1 MNAIYA
7 GSFDPFTNGHLHVLK
22 QACLVFDK
30 VYVAIAVNSEKKR
43 RISKENMKA
52 AINKVIENNEL
63 KNAEV
68 VIFDGLTVDLAKE
81 KDAKFLVR
89 GLRNGTDY
97 EYEENLAVVNSKISG
112 VETIYF
118 RAGKTAHIS
127 SSVVMELYRYGKDIA
142 KWVPVEVLETLE
154 ENCGVRNI

>member
-1 MNAIYA
+1 MNAVYA
-7 GSFDPFTNGHLHVLK
+7 GSFDPFTIGHLHVLK

-30 VYVAIAVNSEKKR
+30 VFVAIAVNSAKVR
-43 RISKENMKA
+43 RVDKNVMKDAISK
-52 AINKVIENNEL
+52 VLLNNGL
-63 KNAEV
+63 DNAEV
-68 VIFDGLTVDLAKE
+68 VIFEGLTVDFAK
-81 KDAKFLVR
+81 KVGAKFLVR

-127 SSVVMELYRYGKDIA
+127 SSVVMELHKYGKNIS
-142 KWVPVEVLETLE
+142 KWVPDEILEVL
-154 ENCGVRNI
+154 

>member
-7 GSFDPFTNGHLHVLK
+7 GSFDPFTMGHLHVLK

-30 VYVAIAVNSEKKR
+30 VYVAIAVNSAKSR
-43 RISKENMKA
+43 RIDKDIMRD
-52 AINKVIENNEL
+52 AIFRVVKNNEL
-63 KNAEV
+63 DNVEV
-68 VIFDGLTVDLAKE
+68 IVFDGLTVDLAKE
-81 KDAKFLVR
+81 KDAKFLIR

-97 EYEENLAVVNSKISG
+97 EYEENLAIVNSKISG

-127 SSVVMELYRYGKDIA
+127 SSIVMELRKYNKDIS
-142 KWVPVEVLETLE
+142 KWVPHEILEIL
-154 ENCGVRNI
+154 

>member
-1 MNAIYA
+1 MNAVYA
-7 GSFDPFTNGHLHVLK
+7 GSFDPFTIGHLHVLK

-30 VYVAIAVNSEKKR
+30 VFVAIAVNSAKNR
-43 RISKENMKA
+43 RVDKSVMKDAISR
-52 AINKVIENNEL
+52 VLLNNGL
-63 KNAEV
+63 NNAEV
-68 VIFDGLTVDLAKE
+68 IIFEGLTVDLAK
-81 KDAKFLVR
+81 KVGAKFLVR

-127 SSVVMELYRYGKDIA
+127 SSVVMELHSYGKDIS
-142 KWVPVEVLETLE
+142 KWVPKEILEIL
-154 ENCGVRNI
+154 

>member
-7 GSFDPFTNGHLHVLK
+7 GSFDPFTIGHLHVLK

-30 VYVAIAVNSEKKR
+30 VYVAIAVNSLKKR
-43 RISKENMKA
+43 RVDKEVMKA
-52 AINKVIENNEL
+52 AILRVINSNNL
-63 KNAEV
+63 TNAEV
-68 VIFDGLTVDLAKE
+68 VIFDGLTVDLAREKE
-81 KDAKFLVR
+81 AKFLVR

-127 SSVVMELYRYGKDIA
+127 SSVVMELHSYGKDIS
-142 KWVPVEVLETLE
+142 KWVPPEIYEIL
-154 ENCGVRNI
+154 